1 MDTQPFVIGA
11 TAPKPPVSDPDESRH
26 GQVLDLQE
34 MRRRL
39 AEKKNPTVKDALEAL
54 SVERAQ
60 TDQLTIRVADL
71 ENDKLKDNKHFGAN
85 VSEVAKPLIAT
96 AVQTSYRKIWS
107 VAVVAGLVL
116 LAVVTVGVWSHQA
129 LKSRVSLVEYGL
141 TAKADQAQVDK
152 IVSQL
157 TTKADKSELKAIEAK
172 ADRSVVERLSQELKE
187 KDGAHDAR
195 LNDLATDL
203 MSKANQEE
211 VEKLSARLRSTRSKI
226 RSLEQRMKE
235 FSTSVPAPAPAVPP
249 KTM

>member
-129 LKSRVSLVEYGL
+129 LKSRVSLVEYG
-141 TAKADQAQVDK
+141 
-152 IVSQL
+152 
-157 TTKADKSELKAIEAK
+157 
-172 ADRSVVERLSQELKE
+172 DRKSVV
-187 KDGAHDAR
+187 
-195 LNDLATDL
+195 
-203 MSKANQEE
+203 
-211 VEKLSARLRSTRSKI
+211 
-226 RSLEQRMKE
+226 
-235 FSTSVPAPAPAVPP
+235 
-249 KTM
+249 